1 MGTLT
6 VTEFI
11 TLDGVAQAPGHPD
24 EDTENGFRFG
34 GWQAPLESPE
44 NDGVVFEEAQRTD
57 ALLLGRKTYDIFAGY
72 WPFAPEEIPFTGFL
86 NSLPKYVASRT
97 LSEPLSWQ
105 NSQLLSGDLAESVGR
120 LKSRYEEVA
129 VIGSLDLVQ
138 SLLELGLV
146 DRLNLW
152 QYPIVLGAGKRLFGD
167 GTVPSVLELVD
178 STVYGNG
185 LVHLVYELAGPPT
198 FSSMG

>member
-86 NSLPKYVASRT
+86 NPGRST
-97 LSEPLSWQ
+97 L
-105 NSQLLSGDLAESVGR
+105 R
-120 LKSRYEEVA
+120 
-129 VIGSLDLVQ
+129 
-138 SLLELGLV
+138 
-146 DRLNLW
+146 
-152 QYPIVLGAGKRLFGD
+152 
-167 GTVPSVLELVD
+167 
-178 STVYGNG
+178 
-185 LVHLVYELAGPPT
+185 AGPSPSLCRGRT
-198 FSSMG
+198 HSSYPVTWQRASAG

>member
-11 TLDGVAQAPGHPD
+11 TLDGVAQAPSHPD

-72 WPFAPEEIPFTGFL
+72 WPFAPEVRVSSHIPG
-86 NSLPKYVASRT
+86 
-97 LSEPLSWQ
+97 
-105 NSQLLSGDLAESVGR
+105 
-120 LKSRYEEVA
+120 
-129 VIGSLDLVQ
+129 Q
-138 SLLELGLV
+138 SLTMEILQTLEI
-146 DRLNLW
+146 DDSFTRRSERL
-152 QYPIVLGAGKRLFGD
+152 
-167 GTVPSVLELVD
+167 
-178 STVYGNG
+178 
-185 LVHLVYELAGPPT
+185 
-198 FSSMG
+198 